1 MDEQRWFRDL
11 LDVCR
16 SELRDAESGRSP
28 RDDDY
33 VVELRVIIQGLERR
47 LSPR

>member
-1 MDEQRWFRDL
+1 MDEERWFRHL

-16 SELRDAESGRSP
+16 SELLDAESGRSP

-33 VVELRVIIQGLERR
+33 AVGLRMIIEGLERR